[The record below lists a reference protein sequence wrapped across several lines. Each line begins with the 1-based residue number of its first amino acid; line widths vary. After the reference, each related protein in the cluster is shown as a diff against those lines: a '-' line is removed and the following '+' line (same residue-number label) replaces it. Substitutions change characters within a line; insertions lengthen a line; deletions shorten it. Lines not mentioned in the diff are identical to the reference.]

1 MAERASMPT
10 FVPRTVASFERAA
23 TVVARRVAAPVRML
37 ATRALSFADRLMGS
51 WAGAGPTTVVGLD
64 GGVRPPMRMAARSGV
79 LPMPRPWYE
88 VAADEDVIWP
98 QQAATRAPDAT
109 PAADRGGANAAI
121 AATVAT
127 EVASAAAERVTA
139 AAERG
144 AAIAKTNL
152 TVLPEAAAR
161 EAARP
166 VGTTNVAAPATT
178 GTTPATTAA
187 PSAQTGAASSTAAT
201 TSAATT
207 NAGAAS
213 GGTQSSGATTTDAT
227 TADAIAAAAATP
239 GARDATSGARETRE
253 AAVAD
258 VRAAEAL
265 GLHRPMAPAT
275 LTVAPVARATT
286 PLARALAHAAWVDAQ
301 LRTVS
306 AAAAAGTARATTTP
320 YVFVAPAEAAATV
333 RSATEAAPAERGVR
347 VAPLIATPA
356 GAATTTTTTM
366 TAPASVPPVAA
377 WSARLPDPRLPETL
391 PTTVTQRVAAFV
403 AQLVGVEAARD
414 VAPLPVVSVG
424 GAEAP
429 VERTVPSLAR
439 VAPAATYVALPAVSW
454 RPGATAARVEQ
465 LGMHVDARVTAAWGE
480 PTMTTLAATAP
491 ASMARASM
499 VPAPAVSA
507 STGGAALTTP
517 AMVPE
522 RVRAVAARAGAP
534 TLQAGSP
541 IAASEMTY
549 VAPAMARA
557 TGPARV
563 AAFVQQLVGVQAAR
577 ATSPLPV
584 QALVAA
590 AANEARTP
598 AAQSQGLSAASAR
611 APERV
616 ALSASTTSTAT
627 AAGVGEHATVEVLA
641 VGGLA
646 RRAEQLGGVVGVR
659 AAGLSIDFVD
669 PARLSRMTADVSAQP
684 MVAPVA
690 NDTIMPAPQ
699 PLFARPAP
707 VAPMLSAEE
716 WSLVATFPS
725 AATAV
730 QLAAARQAQ
739 EWSGAA
745 PSQMTTTLASAGG
758 GARTP
763 TRATRGATPSV
774 YVAPGAGATAASR
787 AVAPIETESRL
798 PSGRVPRGGFIW
810 PKLADP
816 MPARAEWITPAAIA
830 VAEQASQAAPGMPL
844 WGAMTPLETLAP
856 ALAASAGLT
865 TTKETIARPTAG
877 APGVAARGVAP
888 GGALP
893 VGVVPV
899 GVVPVGVLTVGGLT
913 VGSTA
918 GSTTVDARGGA
929 PASTSSDAPAMTLM
943 TAAATRE
950 ARAAAKLGGREEDG
964 GSSEGFARAP
974 SAMPLASGGEAA
986 RGGATVGVSN
996 VRPRAAM
1003 PLMTGAPARDGAANG
1018 ATPSGA
1024 TGPSARAL
1032 ELARPFLQMV
1042 QGGLSGGENAARAS
1056 SAPRFYDQPQPV
1068 VAGAPSSD
1076 ATARLVEAL
1085 RSQPA
1090 GSSSDDRVS
1099 LADLTLIAIASATQ
1113 QVAASSVGG
1122 GPSSSSAAEPSSSS
1136 SPGGGGGGGGGKSAD
1151 PEQEIEDL
1159 ARAAFEA
1166 LKRLEAVERE
1176 RSGDHG

>member
-88 VAADEDVIWP
+88 VAADEDVIWL

-166 VGTTNVAAPATT
+166 VGTTNVAAPAT
-178 GTTPATTAA
+178 PATTAA

-227 TADAIAAAAATP
+227 TADAIAAA
-239 GARDATSGARETRE
+239 DATSGARETRE

-306 AAAAAGTARATTTP
+306 AAAAAGTPRATTTP

-424 GAEAP
+424 AAEAP

-534 TLQAGSP
+534 TLQTGSP

-758 GARTP
+758 GA
-763 TRATRGATPSV
+763 
-774 YVAPGAGATAASR
+774 
-787 AVAPIETESRL
+787 
-798 PSGRVPRGGFIW
+798 
-810 PKLADP
+810 
-816 MPARAEWITPAAIA
+816 
-830 VAEQASQAAPGMPL
+830 
-844 WGAMTPLETLAP
+844 
-856 ALAASAGLT
+856 
-865 TTKETIARPTAG
+865 
-877 APGVAARGVAP
+877 
-888 GGALP
+888 
-893 VGVVPV
+893 
-899 GVVPVGVLTVGGLT
+899 
-913 VGSTA
+913 
-918 GSTTVDARGGA
+918 
-929 PASTSSDAPAMTLM
+929 
-943 TAAATRE
+943 
-950 ARAAAKLGGREEDG
+950 
-964 GSSEGFARAP
+964 
-974 SAMPLASGGEAA
+974 
-986 RGGATVGVSN
+986 
-996 VRPRAAM
+996 
-1003 PLMTGAPARDGAANG
+1003 
-1018 ATPSGA
+1018 
-1024 TGPSARAL
+1024 
-1032 ELARPFLQMV
+1032 
-1042 QGGLSGGENAARAS
+1042 
-1056 SAPRFYDQPQPV
+1056 
-1068 VAGAPSSD
+1068 
-1076 ATARLVEAL
+1076 
-1085 RSQPA
+1085 
-1090 GSSSDDRVS
+1090 
-1099 LADLTLIAIASATQ
+1099 
-1113 QVAASSVGG
+1113 
-1122 GPSSSSAAEPSSSS
+1122 
-1136 SPGGGGGGGGGKSAD
+1136 
-1151 PEQEIEDL
+1151 
-1159 ARAAFEA
+1159 
-1166 LKRLEAVERE
+1166 
-1176 RSGDHG
+1176 